1 MRRGRA
7 TRGAR
12 GGRCTSALR
21 ADDAVLQGVRN
32 AEAVAAADRV
42 GLRDHLERRHAL
54 AVHSDAAAGLELK
67 LDLLDRVRRLGRPL
81 AHLGLDDEHRRLD
94 ALEVLRLMRE
104 PREICIRRVLLLG
117 PHESLDPESGQ
128 IRCHL

>member
-1 MRRGRA
+1 MRRGMAAR
-7 TRGAR
+7 RAR

-21 ADDAVLQGVRN
+21 PDDAVLQGVRN
-32 AEAVAAADRV
+32 AEAVAATDGV

-81 AHLGLDDEHRRLD
+81 AHLGLDDEHRRLH
-94 ALEVLRLMRE
+94 ALQILGLVGQ
-104 PREICIRRVLLLG
+104 PRQVGVGRVLLLG
-117 PHESLDPESGQ
+117 AHKGLRHVQLG
-128 IRCHL
+128 